1 MVLLPLLHKPKHS
14 TVQLSKQDLQNEG
27 SADCSCAVYHYD
39 AKLLPSKH
47 LAMSIMSLRTSLA
60 VIIIFFLTHRFL
72 LTVAGLIYIYMYIY
86 LYINSIYFYIHMYIF
101 KNRQRYMY
109 SWPPVVLSAR
119 SKYLHSQQQ
128 LEERATRNLSD
139 SNMQTTLI
147 YERKKSKTALKKT

>member
-101 KNRQRYMY
+101 KNRERYIY
-109 SWPPVVLSAR
+109 S
-119 SKYLHSQQQ
+119 
-128 LEERATRNLSD
+128 
-139 SNMQTTLI
+139 
-147 YERKKSKTALKKT
+147 